1 MGEEAPAAAPQEQV
15 QEAPAPAVVAEQAPV
30 VAEVAPV
37 QQAAPVEEAPAA
49 VEQAQVEEAP
59 KPKPR
64 PAIAPKPKLVYV
76 QPDGQI
82 QQAPL
87 TPDGP
92 NASLANVLTDSLKPE
107 VPEPPPP
114 EVRIPSQLAHV
125 HKGYKILADVGKTE
139 DFNYAMAIPPRSKGG
154 KMFQKQ
160 KKRMEKFTSEASEGT
175 FQYEPEYIPV
185 MEPPSRAG
193 TAMQGRGTPW
203 DMAKNSNAGVR
214 YLPTSMYSA
223 AFPKTQRVK
232 KGSMLAPMP
241 APPAEWRAKVESG
254 YQYTNPDGSTPM
266 PRNTKRWNVADAA
279 VPSQE
284 SGRNSV
290 AGSQSRI
297 LFQDE
302 EPQVQTVFSNSTKF
316 YNGHPRSY
324 NGSSSGMPVATINFN
339 ARNHIQE
346 PHRLQDHS
354 DQYISQP
361 YACYDFN
368 ATAVGWWAGAIGA

>member
-1 MGEEAPAAAPQEQV
+1 MGEEGAAPAEQV
-15 QEAPAPAVVAEQAPV
+15 QQEAASVVEQQAAAVLEAVVEEAAPAVQEQAPV
-30 VAEVAPV
+30 A
-37 QQAAPVEEAPAA
+37 EEAP
-49 VEQAQVEEAP
+49 QA
-59 KPKPR
+59 KPR

-76 QPDGQI
+76 QPDGSVQP
-82 QQAPL
+82 AM

-92 NASLANVLTDSLKPE
+92 TAALAGVLNDSLKPE
-107 VPEPPPP
+107 IPEPPPP

-125 HKGYKILADVGKTE
+125 HKGYKILADVGKTD

-193 TAMQGRGTPW
+193 TAVQGRGTPW
-203 DMAKNSNAGVR
+203 DMAKNSSTGVR

-254 YQYTNPDGSTPM
+254 YVQTNPDGSTPM
-266 PRNTKRWNVADAA
+266 PRQTKRWNVADAA

-284 SGRNSV
+284 SGRAS
-290 AGSQSRI
+290 AAPSRI
-297 LFQDE
+297 FFQDE
-302 EPQVQTVFSNSTKF
+302 TPEIQTVFSNSTKF

-339 ARNHIQE
+339 ARSHVRE
-346 PHRLQDHS
+346 PHRIQDHD
-354 DQYISQP
+354 DQYISTP

-368 ATAVGWWAGAIGA
+368 ATAVGWWAGSVGA

>member
-1 MGEEAPAAAPQEQV
+1 MGEEAPAPAPEAVPEPEQ
-15 QEAPAPAVVAEQAPV
+15 APAPVEQAPV
-30 VAEVAPV
+30 EAEAAPV
-37 QQAAPVEEAPAA
+37 QEAAPV
-49 VEQAQVEEAP
+49 VEQAPVEPQQAPVVEAP
-59 KPKPR
+59 KSKPKPS
-64 PAIAPKPKLVYV
+64 IAPKPKLVYV
-76 QPDGQI
+76 QPDGSV
-82 QQAPL
+82 API

-92 NASLANVLTDSLKPE
+92 AQLANVLTDSLKPAE
-107 VPEPPPP
+107 IPEPPPP

-185 MEPPSRAG
+185 MEPPKSR
-193 TAMQGRGTPW
+193 MEGRGTPW

-223 AFPKTQRVK
+223 AFPKTQRVQ

-241 APPAEWRAKVESG
+241 TPPAEWRAKVESG
-254 YQYTNPDGSTPM
+254 YSYANLDGGTPA

-284 SGRNSV
+284 SGRNS
-290 AGSQSRI
+290 AAPSRI
-297 LFQDE
+297 LFQEDPE
-302 EPQVQTVFSNSTKF
+302 NPEVQTVYSTSTKY

-324 NGSSSGMPVATINFN
+324 NGSSSGMPVAQINFN
-339 ARNHIQE
+339 ARAHLRE

-354 DQYISQP
+354 DQYISSP

-368 ATAVGWWAGAIGA
+368 ATAIGWWPGAIGA